1 MMSLCFS
8 GCSITWG
15 SELENPEE
23 DRYSRIVSNHYGV
36 IDNNISLR
44 GVSNDDIVRRT
55 IKHIDKNPVDII
67 IIQFTYVSRYQWISE
82 KGKVYDWTP
91 SIRNAENFKNTPRK
105 EYYKHIYTN
114 HNGIENAWKNIFLF
128 DRYCKSKNQ
137 KYIPLINN
145 HHAHFYEQGSNWK
158 KLCKCQVP
166 TVLSIQKDHP
176 SAEEHK
182 TIADQVVRRIDEL
195 IV

>member
-15 SELENPEE
+15 AELENPEE
-23 DRYSRIVSNHYGV
+23 DRYSRIVSNHYD
-36 IDNNISLR
+36 ISDNNISIC
-44 GVSNDDIVRRT
+44 GASNDDIVRRT
-55 IKHIDKNPVDII
+55 IKYIDKNHVDII
-67 IIQFTYVSRYQWISE
+67 IIQFTYISRYQWIDG
-82 KGKVYDWTP
+82 KGKTQNWTP
-91 SIRNAENFKNTPRK
+91 SYENKERYKGTPRE
-105 EYYKHIYTN
+105 EYFKHVYTN
-114 HNGIENAWKNIFLF
+114 HHGIENAWKNIFLF

-145 HHAHFYEQGSNWK
+145 HHAHFYEQDCNWK

-166 TVLSIQKDHP
+166 TVLSIQKMHP
-176 SAEEHK
+176 SVIEHK
-182 TIADQVVRRIDEL
+182 TIADDIVRRIDEL